1 MALKPYLSTYA
12 NETCLILHSSS
23 FPGMQRGDGAFG
35 ALIIR
40 RPVTT
45 DPHSKLYDF
54 DMEEHVMSLND
65 WAHEPGVSMFSSHHH
80 SMGDNKPPNLLINGK
95 GRFYQRTEL
104 QSDAS
109 TVSVVTEKVA
119 TSTSDGEVVEESTD
133 PISTTP
139 TTLINIEPN
148 DNDNLNEASPRQK
161 RRQRISTT
169 NLLTPVSSSSSAIPA
184 KPYIKRERVLL
195 ASEES
200 KYMPLEVFKVTKNYR
215 YRFRVINAGFLNCP
229 IELSVDDHNL
239 TVIASDGFDLEPVE
253 VASLVLYAGERFD
266 FILYANQKINN
277 YWIRYRGL
285 MDCDERF
292 TSAHQVAILRYKGAA
307 MEDPS
312 VQPTYDYERKG
323 LQLNSLNKGSG
334 EEDTKTMAEVNALDE
349 DIPEL
354 LKPEPDYKFFI
365 YYDFYEKDNPH
376 FHLAG
381 QYGFTQIQHNNSR
394 VLTPQLNHISM
405 KVSFNFGY

>member
-1 MALKPYLSTYA
+1 
-12 NETCLILHSSS
+12 
-23 FPGMQRGDGAFG
+23 MQRGDGAFG

-40 RPVTT
+40 RPVTS

-54 DMEEHVMSLND
+54 DIPEHIMSLND

-80 SMGDNKPPNLLINGK
+80 SSGDNKPPNLLINGK

-104 QSDAS
+104 TSAASS
-109 TVSVVTEKVA
+109 TVPT
-119 TSTSDGEVVEESTD
+119 TPEVVEEITE
-133 PISTTP
+133 PTGNTTP
-139 TTLINIEPN
+139 TSNLDDIEPN
-148 DNDNLNEASPRQK
+148 ENESHTEAIARQK
-161 RRQRISTT
+161 RRQRISAPNHLYSALPEIQT
-169 NLLTPVSSSSSAIPA
+169 NHIQSH
-184 KPYIKRERVLL
+184 IKRERVLL
-195 ASEES
+195 ATEES
-200 KYMPLEVFKVTKNYR
+200 KFMPLESFKVTKNYR

-229 IELSVDDHNL
+229 IELSVDEHNL
-239 TVIASDGFDLEPVE
+239 TVIASDGFDLEPLQVS
-253 VASLVLYAGERFD
+253 SLVLYAGERFD
-266 FILYANQKINN
+266 FILYANQKIKN

-292 TSAHQVAILRYKGAA
+292 TSAHQVAILRYKGATLEEPA
-307 MEDPS
+307 E
-312 VQPTYDYERKG
+312 QPTYDYVRKG

-354 LKPEPDYKFFI
+354 LKPEPDYKFYV

-405 KVSFNFGY
+405 KVSSFFDSD